1 MPSEESELQISD
13 PRKPEA
19 PKTDITLE
27 LYCLEILARGFLVL
41 NALKPYS
48 CSKFLNLGRVSQAP
62 QHH

>member
-27 LYCLEILARGFLVL
+27 LYYLVIQAWGFLVL
-41 NALKPYS
+41 NVLT
-48 CSKFLNLGRVSQAP
+48 LI
-62 QHH
+62 